1 MKFFKLQEDSFVS
14 RAWYAFGQLLSFF
27 PAQNDE
33 RRKELEQLRQYY
45 YATRDDKQALSQDW
59 QRVGAYRQ
67 KAMDTYPKPED
78 TKGTSQD

>member
-27 PAQNDE
+27 PPQDNE
-33 RRKELEQLRQYY
+33 RREELERLRLY

-59 QRVGAYRQ
+59 QRVGTYIQ

-78 TKGTSQD
+78 PKGTSQD